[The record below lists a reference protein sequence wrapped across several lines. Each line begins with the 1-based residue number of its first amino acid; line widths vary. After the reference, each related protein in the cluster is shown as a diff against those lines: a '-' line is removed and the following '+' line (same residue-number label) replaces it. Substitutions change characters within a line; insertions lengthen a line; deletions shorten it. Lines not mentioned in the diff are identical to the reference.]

1 MNLKKVKDST
11 TSYEVVYKD
20 PVDGTQQK
28 ETFSSKGAAE
38 DFADNLAAGT
48 FKINEVKGKDS
59 NEPYEIKP
67 LNKFDDGE
75 VPYPYYFEGMP
86 EGAADV
92 VGMTKKE
99 IEDYLRVFF

>member
-1 MNLKKVKDST
+1 MNLKKVKDSS

-20 PVDGTQQK
+20 PVSGKQQK

-38 DFADNLAAGT
+38 DFADNLAVGT
-48 FKINEVKGKDS
+48 YKINEVKGKDR

-67 LNKFDDGE
+67 LSAFKDDE
-75 VPYPYYFEGMP
+75 IPYPYYFEGMH